1 MTVADHLSKVV
12 DKTGRIIDLC
22 MALQEENNLLKRE
35 NDAQKKTLQHS
46 DSRIK
51 ELEEKLRV
59 LTLARSLE
67 GVQSAQFGVN
77 EKTLDIKQKITEFV
91 GEIDKCIVLLKK

>member
-1 MTVADHLSKVV
+1 MTVADQLSKVV
-12 DKTGRIIDLC
+12 DKTSRLIDLC
-22 MALQEENNLLKRE
+22 MALQEESDLLKLE
-35 NDAQKKTLQHS
+35 NNSLKQTIQTSTGRNKD
-46 DSRIK
+46 
-51 ELEEKLRV
+51 LEERVRV

-67 GVQSAQFGVN
+67 GMPATELGLN

>member
-1 MTVADHLSKVV
+1 MFDILGV
-12 DKTGRIIDLC
+12 
-22 MALQEENNLLKRE
+22 E
-35 NDAQKKTLQHS
+35 NDSQKKTLLNS
-46 DSRIK
+46 DSKIK

-67 GVQSAQFGVN
+67 GMPANELGLS